1 MLPASIYKCISQQNE
16 CQQSPDKQFNTL
28 SVQISTVTQRWH
40 AYVFLFIPC
49 SQEFLSRAHE
59 ILFRAR
65 ELLSRAHDII
75 SQSEN
80 TLYIHEC
87 YLKLIHYDFI
97 KLVKRHDCPL
107 FDSQVALSPVWCSLT
122 KTYQRVC
129 KSPLRLPAFNKCN

>member
-1 MLPASIYKCISQQNE
+1 M
-16 CQQSPDKQFNTL
+16 
-28 SVQISTVTQRWH
+28 STVTRQTVQH
-40 AYVFLFIPC
+40 TFSTDFY
-49 SQEFLSRAHE
+49 E

-97 KLVKRHDCPL
+97 KLVKRHECPL
-107 FDSQVALSPVWCSLT
+107 FGSQVAQSPVWCSLT
-122 KTYQRVC
+122 KTYQPFSA
-129 KSPLRLPAFNKCN
+129 KISQF